1 MSKNL
6 NIIIAGG
13 KTGGHLFPGI
23 AIANALE
30 RIVETTDYNIK
41 ILFVGTDAEFEIK
54 ILEQY
59 QYAHKA
65 IFSKPIK
72 GGNIISK
79 VFSLSIIMVS
89 LIQSMFIIKR
99 FKADFVLGVGGFSSF
114 AVILAAWI
122 YRTPNAIQEQNA
134 LPGMTNRI
142 LSKFTKTIFTSFK
155 DTKGFIN
162 NPKVKYPKIKYFG
175 NPVRKIKANKIK
187 ANKIKKSDTPDTKE
201 SFDLKNYDSDKFTIL
216 VTGGSQGASSIN
228 SAFMDALELLKND
241 DNCDLK
247 QFNIFHQ
254 TGINDEA
261 LIKERYKNIDID
273 KNLSINI
280 NATAKAFFHD
290 MPRLQQIADLVITR
304 AGAGIISELCVKGLP
319 AIFIPFPYAADDH
332 QTFNAKAIEKQGG
345 AVVIDDK
352 YLTGEVLR
360 QNIKALIKDRKKL
373 KKMGK
378 IMKSLAMPKADEN
391 IASYILKI
399 LEAKV

>member
-1 MSKNL
+1 MNNIIMNKNL

-30 RIVETTDYNIK
+30 RIIETTNHNIK
-41 ILFVGTDAEFEIK
+41 ILFVGTDAKFEIK
-54 ILEQY
+54 TLEKY
-59 QYAHKA
+59 KYAHKA
-65 IFSKPIK
+65 IFSKPVK
-72 GGNIISK
+72 GGNIINRA
-79 VFSLSIIMVS
+79 FSLSIVVVS
-89 LIQSMFIIKR
+89 LIQSMFIMKK
-99 FKADFVLGVGGFSSF
+99 FKANFVLGVGGFSSF

-122 YRTPNAIQEQNA
+122 FGTPNAIQEQNA
-134 LPGMTNRI
+134 LPGMTNRM

-162 NPKVKYPKIKYFG
+162 NPKVKYFG
-175 NPVRKIKANKIK
+175 NPVRKMHKA
-187 ANKIKKSDTPDTKE
+187 DTKE
-201 SFDLKNYDSDKFTIL
+201 NFDLNNYDSDKFTIL

-228 SAFMDALELLKND
+228 NAFMDALELLQND
-241 DNCDLK
+241 DNCNGHNFNHG
-247 QFNIFHQ
+247 QFNIIHQ

-261 LIKERYKNIDID
+261 LIKEKYKNL
-273 KNLSINI
+273 KI

-290 MPRLQQIADLVITR
+290 MPKLQQIADLVITR
-304 AGAGIISELCVKGLP
+304 AGAGIISELCFKGLP

-345 AVVIDDK
+345 AVMIDDK
-352 YLTGEVLR
+352 SLTGQILR
-360 QNIKALIKDRKKL
+360 QNIKELVKDKKKL
-373 KKMGK
+373 KKMGV

-391 IASYILKI
+391 IASYILKT